1 MIDLYMW
8 TTDNG
13 YKARIAMEEC
23 GLDHKVHAVELSK
36 KQQMTPEFIKI
47 SPGHKIPAII
57 DNDGPGG
64 ARVSLCES
72 GAILKYAG
80 EKSGKHYPADPVAR
94 IAVDQWLFYASATF
108 TPHTQALTLFLF
120 RLGEDVPPAKKHF
133 LAQYREHFEIFDK
146 RLGEVE
152 YVAGDFSIADMA
164 TYPDVHQYE
173 RIGVDLGEF
182 PNLKR
187 WHDAVTARPGVSRAY
202 GPL

>member
-64 ARVSLCES
+64 ASVSLCES
-72 GAILKYAG
+72 GAILNMRG
-80 EKSGKHYPADPVAR
+80 R
-94 IAVDQWLFYASATF
+94 
-108 TPHTQALTLFLF
+108 
-120 RLGEDVPPAKKHF
+120 
-133 LAQYREHFEIFDK
+133 
-146 RLGEVE
+146 
-152 YVAGDFSIADMA
+152 
-164 TYPDVHQYE
+164 
-173 RIGVDLGEF
+173 
-182 PNLKR
+182 
-187 WHDAVTARPGVSRAY
+187 SRASIIRPIRWRASLSTN
-202 GPL
+202 GCSMPRRPSRPIPRR